1 MPQYTAH
8 QNQRIFGER
17 SLKSLLAKKPPQAI
31 PNQGTNIII
40 NSEPWEVRVAL
51 IENGRLS
58 ELNVERVADRTP
70 VGNIYKGR
78 VVRVLP
84 GMQAAFVDIGLER
97 TAFLYVAEI
106 HEEFNHLIDELP
118 TTPTNEEE
126 LDEIEELAS
135 IRAVKVKSNKIQ
147 DMIREGQ
154 EVLVQVSKAPIGTK
168 GARLTCYM
176 SLPGRHMVLM
186 PNVDQIGISRRIG
199 TDQERRRLRDIM
211 SRIKKRGEG
220 IIARTACEGQSE
232 EALTEDARYLR
243 NLWQDIQTKAEK
255 VRAPALVY
263 SEINIALRAVRDLST
278 EHVKKI
284 YVDDPV
290 TYQEVVEFI
299 RIFIPKRR
307 NLVEPYKGEKPIF
320 DHFQLEAAINRA
332 MEKKVWLK
340 SGGYLI
346 IEQAEALVAIDVN
359 TGRYVGDKNFDD
371 TILKTN
377 LEAVDE
383 IVHQLRFRNMGGI
396 IILDFIDMDRAAHRE
411 KVFRA
416 LEDALKADKA
426 RTKISKITSLGL
438 VEMTRKRT
446 QENIGIALTEP
457 CSYCEGAGRLK
468 SRISICYEIFRALQ
482 REAISLQGKEVYVN
496 AHPDVV
502 KLLTG
507 EERPNLSILEERL
520 NKSIHI
526 NKDAKLHIEDFE
538 IHA

>member
-307 NLVEPYKGEKPIF
+307 NLVEPYKGEKNRRA
-320 DHFQLEAAINRA
+320 DHE
-332 MEKKVWLK
+332 
-340 SGGYLI
+340 
-346 IEQAEALVAIDVN
+346 
-359 TGRYVGDKNFDD
+359 
-371 TILKTN
+371 
-377 LEAVDE
+377 
-383 IVHQLRFRNMGGI
+383 LRFALGVQGNECRN
-396 IILDFIDMDRAAHRE
+396 
-411 KVFRA
+411 
-416 LEDALKADKA
+416 
-426 RTKISKITSLGL
+426 
-438 VEMTRKRT
+438 
-446 QENIGIALTEP
+446 
-457 CSYCEGAGRLK
+457 
-468 SRISICYEIFRALQ
+468 
-482 REAISLQGKEVYVN
+482 GKT
-496 AHPDVV
+496 H
-502 KLLTG
+502 
-507 EERPNLSILEERL
+507 
-520 NKSIHI
+520 
-526 NKDAKLHIEDFE
+526 
-538 IHA
+538 

>member
-1 MPQYTAH
+1 
-8 QNQRIFGER
+8 
-17 SLKSLLAKKPPQAI
+17 
-31 PNQGTNIII
+31 
-40 NSEPWEVRVAL
+40 
-51 IENGRLS
+51 
-58 ELNVERVADRTP
+58 
-70 VGNIYKGR
+70 
-78 VVRVLP
+78 
-84 GMQAAFVDIGLER
+84 
-97 TAFLYVAEI
+97 
-106 HEEFNHLIDELP
+106 
-118 TTPTNEEE
+118 
-126 LDEIEELAS
+126 
-135 IRAVKVKSNKIQ
+135 
-147 DMIREGQ
+147 
-154 EVLVQVSKAPIGTK
+154 
-168 GARLTCYM
+168 
-176 SLPGRHMVLM
+176 
-186 PNVDQIGISRRIG
+186 
-199 TDQERRRLRDIM
+199 M